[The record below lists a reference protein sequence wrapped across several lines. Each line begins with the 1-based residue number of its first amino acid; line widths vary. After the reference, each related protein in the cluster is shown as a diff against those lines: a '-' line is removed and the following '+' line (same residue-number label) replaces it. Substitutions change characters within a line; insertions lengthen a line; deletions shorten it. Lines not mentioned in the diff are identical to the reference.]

1 MTTLLLTLID
11 EPIGPA
17 LHSPC
22 VFGVRAAVFSED
34 LAHVEIAGVT
44 LMAAG
49 GGLCS
54 LDVLAEPPSAAKA
67 MQVTKS
73 LRNHNSTQSA
83 LIKEHKSK
91 ELANGNP
98 HFAAGSLGGRNSKD
112 LGDSSF
118 SSRAGGDFDIS
129 SEYEALAK
137 SRRAQLVQYADRR
150 ARNEYET

>member
-1 MTTLLLTLID
+1 LTTLLLTLID

-34 LAHVEIAGVT
+34 LAHVEIAGAT
-44 LMAAG
+44 LMEVGGGGG

-54 LDVLAEPPSAAKA
+54 LGVLAESPSAAKA
-67 MQVTKS
+67 MQVLES

-112 LGDSSF
+112 LGESSF
-118 SSRAGGDFDIS
+118 SS
-129 SEYEALAK
+129 
-137 SRRAQLVQYADRR
+137 
-150 ARNEYET
+150 

>member
-1 MTTLLLTLID
+1 MTTLLLTLI

-112 LGDSSF
+112 LGESSF
-118 SSRAGGDFDIS
+118 SS
-129 SEYEALAK
+129 
-137 SRRAQLVQYADRR
+137 
-150 ARNEYET
+150 